1 MKHSQIE
8 NSPIKHTVLIT
19 GAASGIGFGI
29 AQALGKDANIILT
42 DLNEQALDRAKKALN
57 EQGIDCKTHT
67 LNVTS
72 QQDIDALTDKLEDK
86 ITILVNN
93 AGIQHVSRLE
103 DFPMDRWQLILDVLL
118 TGPARLTRAL
128 LPGMR
133 KVGFGR
139 IINIGSIH
147 GLVASPY
154 KSAYVAAKHGLAGF
168 SKVISLETADT
179 DITINTIC
187 PAYVKTPLVEQ
198 QIAAQAA
205 AHGISEEEVINN
217 IMLEPMPKKAFID
230 IEEIAHT
237 TRFLM
242 AKEAKN
248 MTGQSLVLDG
258 GWTVH

>member
-1 MKHSQIE
+1 MKHR
-8 NSPIKHTVLIT
+8 VLIT
-19 GAASGIGFGI
+19 GAASGIGLGI
-29 AQALGKDANIILT
+29 ARLLGEEHQLILT
-42 DLNEQALDRAKKALN
+42 DLNADALQQAQSVLR
-57 EQGIDCKTHT
+57 EEGIEAQCFV

-72 QQDIDALTDKLEDK
+72 QQDIDALVEQLDAPVDVL
-86 ITILVNN
+86 INN
-93 AGIQHVSRLE
+93 AGIQHVSPLE
-103 DFPMDRWQLILDVLL
+103 SFPMDRWQLIVDILL

-133 KVGFGR
+133 NQAFGR

-168 SKVISLETADT
+168 SKVLALETADT

-187 PAYVKTPLVEQ
+187 PAYVKTPLVEK
-198 QIAAQAA
+198 QIADQAQ

-230 IEEIAHT
+230 IAEIAHT
-237 TRFLM
+237 VKFLM
-242 AKEAKN
+242 AKEACN

-258 GWTVH
+258 GWTVR

>member
-1 MKHSQIE
+1 MKHR
-8 NSPIKHTVLIT
+8 VLIT
-19 GAASGIGFGI
+19 GAASGIG
-29 AQALGKDANIILT
+29 LGVARLLGEEHQLILT
-42 DLNEQALDRAKKALN
+42 DLNADALQQAQSVLR
-57 EQGIDCKTHT
+57 EEGIEAQTFV

-72 QQDIDALTDKLEDK
+72 QQDIDAMVEQLDAPVDVL
-86 ITILVNN
+86 INN
-93 AGIQHVSRLE
+93 AGIQHVSPLE
-103 DFPMDRWQLILDVLL
+103 SFPMDRWQLIVDILL

-133 KVGFGR
+133 NQAFGR

-168 SKVISLETADT
+168 SKVLALETADT

-187 PAYVKTPLVEQ
+187 PAYVKTPLVEK
-198 QIAAQAA
+198 QIADQAQ

-230 IEEIAHT
+230 IAEIAHT
-237 TRFLM
+237 AKFLM
-242 AKEAKN
+242 AKEARN

-258 GWTVH
+258 GWTVR